1 MGELMPEL
9 LEHLDS
15 RGLPPEMLMCDF
27 MMSLG
32 CRALPPTSLLR
43 CFDLLFWEG
52 RDTLQYMALAVLR
65 HAEVST
71 LSPLTVNLR
80 IFGVTLVSIPPALQS
95 SYDRNCRKASHKA
108 CVQRGIPSH
117 QHPRPTVVF
126 CCR

>member
-1 MGELMPEL
+1 MHYKYVVYPARVSFRVGRWRVFLDLVKQRSAETSPFCRLFSSFMHECSRALMGERVPEL

-15 RGLPPEMLMCDF
+15 RGLPPEVLVCDF

-52 RDTLQYMALAVLR
+52 RDTLQYIALAVLR

-71 LSPLTVNLR
+71 
-80 IFGVTLVSIPPALQS
+80 
-95 SYDRNCRKASHKA
+95 
-108 CVQRGIPSH
+108 
-117 QHPRPTVVF
+117 
-126 CCR
+126 